1 MMSSTVNNAETTATT
16 AFTKQALQTL
26 PIMMWNVND
35 VQLGYDKHMAKEFK
49 LNTKSYGRDP
59 DEVLPRLDVDSDI
72 PYVKS
77 RRQSH

>member
-1 MMSSTVNNAETTATT
+1 
-16 AFTKQALQTL
+16 
-26 PIMMWNVND
+26 MMWNINN
-35 VQLGYDKHMAKEFK
+35 VQLEYKKNMAKEFK
-49 LNTKSYGRDP
+49 LNTVSYGKDP

>member
-1 MMSSTVNNAETTATT
+1 
-16 AFTKQALQTL
+16 
-26 PIMMWNVND
+26 MMWNVND